1 MGIHPERCVSM
12 KNPPSGCGIAPRSS
26 MISDVLMGRSGFMI
40 SSSFGLGKKYVLA
53 PGIDD
58 DKM

>member
-1 MGIHPERCVSM
+1 M